1 MTARDYLGEL
11 EEMVMLAALRLK
23 GDAYGASIL
32 RELDEKAGR
41 EVSRGAVYV
50 ILERLEGKGLVESR
64 LGEAT
69 GERGGRARRMVR
81 VTQSGVEALR
91 RSHDARSRLREGLD
105 EVFQP

>member
-11 EEMVMLAALRLK
+11 EEMVMLAALRLD

-32 RELDEKAGR
+32 RELDERAGR

-64 LGEAT
+64 VGEAT
-69 GERGGRARRMVR
+69 AERGGRARRMVR
-81 VTQSGVEALR
+81 VTEAGIEALR
-91 RSHDARSRLREGLD
+91 RSHDSRSRLREGLD
-105 EVFQP
+105 EVFQA